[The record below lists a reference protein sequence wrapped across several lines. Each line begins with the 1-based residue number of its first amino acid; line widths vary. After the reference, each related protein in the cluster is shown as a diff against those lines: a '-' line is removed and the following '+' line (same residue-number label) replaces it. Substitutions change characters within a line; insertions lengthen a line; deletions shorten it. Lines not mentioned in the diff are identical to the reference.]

1 LLVVTLF
8 VSRAVV
14 YEEGDDADDYGAV
27 RARVLSA
34 VGGGGIRDGTAL
46 FVSDFTQVSVDR
58 VMGGV
63 STRRRCGVAGA
74 GCAVVCADPCERV

>member
-46 FVSDFTQVSVDR
+46 FVSDFTQVSVGDGRSLDATSLRCRGCR
-58 VMGGV
+58 V
-63 STRRRCGVAGA
+63 RCGV
-74 GCAVVCADPCERV
+74 R